1 MNKVLQRSKKNLKN
15 KKGFTLI
22 ELIVVIVIIGILA
35 AIVVPRLAGFTSSAD
50 KSAAEADARTILT
63 AASAYYAENREE
75 FTSSRSININNLNEL
90 VGDVDDLK
98 GTLAGNS
105 ISVGTSG
112 AISFTYT
119 LGEWTVR
126 VEDGSIKSV
135 TDGGTPG
142 GDENED

>member
-35 AIVVPRLAGFTSSAD
+35 AIIVPRLAGFTSSAD

-63 AASAYYAENREE
+63 AASAYYAANKEDFESEGTIDEE
-75 FTSSRSININNLNEL
+75 SDLADL
-90 VGDVDDLK
+90 VGDLK
-98 GTLAGNS
+98 GTLVDDK
-105 ISVGTSG
+105 ISVGSSG
-112 AISFTYT
+112 EISFTYK
-119 LGEWTVR
+119 LGEWTVE

-135 TDGGTPG
+135 TG
-142 GDENED
+142 GDDNKDWCE